1 MLNLMGNPHST
12 SSSSQFSTRRI
23 EDIRLQALRFF
34 NASPNDFDL
43 IFVANATAGIKLV
56 VEAFRDNA
64 GGFWYGYHKDSHTSL
79 VGVREVATTGH
90 HCFESDTEVE
100 AWLKGSGTTNI
111 AKNQDYL
118 GLFAYPAQSNF
129 NGRRLPLSWSEGI
142 RFSSLPRFRLR
153 GLYTLLDAAALASTS
168 PLDLSKT
175 SLAPDFTVLSFY
187 KIFGFPDLGA
197 VIVRK
202 ESEGPLQRRKYF
214 GGGTVQVVACLK
226 EQWHIKKAS
235 TLHEQFE
242 DGTLPIHSIIALG
255 CALHAHGRM
264 YGSIERVSRHTSF
277 LTNDLYEKL
286 SSLHHWNG
294 LQVCK
299 IHKDSSSSYAD
310 SKTQGPV
317 IALSLRNCAGEWTSN
332 YEVEK
337 LAFVKN
343 IQFRSGGLC
352 NPGGIASALGLAP
365 WELKRN
371 FSAGARCGNDNDIIG
386 GKPTGVIRVSLG
398 AMSDARDVTKFVEFI
413 AEFFVEH
420 QPNPA
425 QSVALS
431 VPTPAKYFIEEL
443 TIYPIK
449 SCGGWSV
456 PSTIL
461 WDIRPEGLAWDREW
475 CLVQEGT
482 RAALSQKKYPIMALL
497 KPFIDLENGLLRI
510 QQNRLSDPPSTTTEI
525 TVPLSADPSQFED
538 VAGQSTSRVCND
550 NIIPLVYSSSEIVTF
565 FTTAIGTPCTLARFP
580 PSIARDL
587 KRYCT
592 ASLQPHQ
599 KAASSETN
607 HRISSASTV
616 GSIYASSSPATPR
629 PILLANE
636 SPILTISRSSLD
648 RLNQDIQANCP
659 GKTVEASAFRANI
672 LIAEDV
678 TSVQGTQQPYVEDT
692 WRNMHVISRSSH
704 AHVSPL
710 AMPKITSF
718 ELLGACRRC
727 HMLCVDQQTG
737 ERGQEPFVTLAKTRR
752 FGGKVFFG
760 VHMTLS
766 DTTRARIA
774 VGDQVIPVKHGEESK
789 LAGFGR

>member
-1 MLNLMGNPHST
+1 MMLNLMGNPHST
-12 SSSSQFSTRRI
+12 SSSSQYSTLRI
-23 EDIRLQALRFF
+23 EEIRLQALRFF

-56 VEAFRDNA
+56 AEGFRDNA
-64 GGFWYGYHKDSHTSL
+64 GGFWYGYHKDAHTSL

-100 AWLKGSGTTNI
+100 AWLKSSGTANT
-111 AKNQDYL
+111 AKSQDYL

-129 NGRRLPLSWSEGI
+129 NGRRLPLSWLESI
-142 RFSSLPRFRLR
+142 RSSSLSRFRRR

-168 PLDLSKT
+168 PLDLSNA

-202 ESEGPLQRRKYF
+202 GSEGPLQRRKYF
-214 GGGTVQVVACLK
+214 GGGTVQLVTCLK

-235 TLHEQFE
+235 TLHEPFE

-255 CALHAHGRM
+255 CALNAHGRM
-264 YGSIERVSRHTSF
+264 YGSIERVSFHTSF
-277 LTNDLYEKL
+277 LAKDLYEKL
-286 SSLHHWNG
+286 SSLRHWNG

-299 IHKDSSSSYAD
+299 IHKDPSSSYAD

-337 LAFVKN
+337 LAFVKS

-365 WELKRN
+365 WEFKRN

-386 GKPTGVIRVSLG
+386 GKSTGVIRVSLG
-398 AMSDARDVTKFVEFI
+398 AMSDAQDVKTFVDFI
-413 AEFFVEH
+413 AEFFVET

-425 QSVALS
+425 RSVALS
-431 VPTPAKYFIEEL
+431 MPTPAKYFIEEL
-443 TIYPIK
+443 TVYPIK

-456 PSTIL
+456 PSTVL

-475 CLVQEGT
+475 CLVQGGT
-482 RAALSQKKYPIMALL
+482 RAALSQKKHPQMALL

-510 QQNRLSDPPSTTTEI
+510 QQNRLVGPPSQNTEI

-538 VAGQSTSRVCND
+538 TVGQPTSRVCND
-550 NIIPLVYSSSEIVTF
+550 KIIPQVYSSSEIATF
-565 FTTAIGTPCTLARFP
+565 FTKAIGTPCTLARFP
-580 PSIARDL
+580 PNTAGDL

-599 KAASSETN
+599 QAGSSEN
-607 HRISSASTV
+607 DHRTSSAATAGSTV
-616 GSIYASSSPATPR
+616 ASRSPTTPR

-636 SPILTISRSSLD
+636 SPILTISQSSINQ
-648 RLNQDIQANCP
+648 LNEDIQANCP

-672 LIAEDV
+672 LVAEDA
-678 TSVQGTQQPYVEDT
+678 TSVQRTQQPYVEDS
-692 WRNMHVISRSSH
+692 WRKMHVISRSGH
-704 AHVSPL
+704 TP

-718 ELLGACRRC
+718 DLLGACRRC
-727 HMLCVDQQTG
+727 QMVCVDQHTG

-760 VHMTLS
+760 VHTALS
-766 DTTRARIA
+766 NATGARIA
-774 VGDQVIPVKHGEESK
+774 VGDQVIPVKHGEESE
-789 LAGFGR
+789 LEGFGR

>member
-12 SSSSQFSTRRI
+12 SSSSQYSTRRI
-23 EDIRLQALRFF
+23 EDIRLQALRFC

-43 IFVANATAGIKLV
+43 IFVANATAGIKLIA
-56 VEAFRDNA
+56 EAFRDNA
-64 GGFWYGYHKDSHTSL
+64 GGFWYGYHKDAHTSL

-100 AWLKGSGTTNI
+100 AWLKGSGTTNT
-111 AKNQDYL
+111 AKNQDCL

-129 NGRRLPLSWSEGI
+129 NGRRLPLSWSESI
-142 RFSSLPRFRLR
+142 RFSSLSRFRRR

-168 PLDLSKT
+168 PLDLSNA
-175 SLAPDFTVLSFY
+175 SLAPDYTVLSFY

-202 ESEGPLQRRKYF
+202 KSEGPLQRRKYF
-214 GGGTVQVVACLK
+214 GGGTVQVVTCLK

-255 CALHAHGRM
+255 CALNAHGRM
-264 YGSIERVSRHTSF
+264 YGSIRRVSLHTSF
-277 LTNDLYEKL
+277 LAKDLYEKL
-286 SSLHHWNG
+286 SSLRHWNG
-294 LQVCK
+294 LQVCR

-317 IALSLRNCAGEWTSN
+317 IALSLRNCAGEWASN

-337 LAFVKN
+337 LAFVKS

-371 FSAGARCGNDNDIIG
+371 FSAGARCGNDNDIIE
-386 GKPTGVIRVSLG
+386 GKSTGVIRVSLG
-398 AMSDARDVTKFVEFI
+398 AMSDARDVTTFVDFI

-420 QPNPA
+420 QPNLA

-431 VPTPAKYFIEEL
+431 VSTPAKYFIEEL

-456 PSTIL
+456 PSAVL
-461 WDIRPEGLAWDREW
+461 WDVRPEGLAWDREW

-497 KPFIDLENGLLRI
+497 KPSIDLENGLLRI
-510 QQNRLSDPPSTTTEI
+510 QQNRLSGPPSKPTEI

-538 VAGQSTSRVCND
+538 TAGQSTSRVCND
-550 NIIPLVYSSSEIVTF
+550 KIIPQVYSSNEIATF
-565 FTTAIGTPCTLARFP
+565 FTMAIGTPCTLARFP
-580 PSIARDL
+580 PNIAGDL

-599 KAASSETN
+599 KTASSEN
-607 HRISSASTV
+607 DHRISSAVIAGSTDAS
-616 GSIYASSSPATPR
+616 GSAATPR

-636 SPILTISRSSLD
+636 SPILTISRSSLN

-659 GKTVEASAFRANI
+659 GKNVDASAFRANI
-672 LIAEDV
+672 LVAEYA

-692 WRNMHVISRSSH
+692 WRNMHVISRSGH
-704 AHVSPL
+704 
-710 AMPKITSF
+710 MPKITSF

-727 HMLCVDQQTG
+727 QMVCVDQHTG

-760 VHMTLS
+760 VHTALS
-766 DTTRARIA
+766 DTTGARIA
-774 VGDQVIPVKHGEESK
+774 VGDQVIPVKHEEESG

>member
-1 MLNLMGNPHST
+1 MMLNLLGNPHST
-12 SSSSQFSTRRI
+12 SSSSQYSTRRI
-23 EDIRLQALRFF
+23 EDTRLQALRFF
-34 NASPNDFDL
+34 NASPDDFDL

-56 VEAFRDNA
+56 AEGFRENA
-64 GGFWYGYHKDSHTSL
+64 GGFWYGYHKDAHTSL

-90 HCFESDTEVE
+90 HCFESDLEVE
-100 AWLKGSGTTNI
+100 AWLKGSATFNTP
-111 AKNQDYL
+111 KNQDSL

-129 NGRRLPLSWSEGI
+129 NGRRLPLSWSESI
-142 RFSSLPRFRLR
+142 RLSSLSRFRRR
-153 GLYTLLDAAALASTS
+153 GLYTLLDAAALVSTS
-168 PLDLSKT
+168 PLDLSKA
-175 SLAPDFTVLSFY
+175 SSAPDFTVLSFY

-202 ESEGPLQRRKYF
+202 ESGGPLQHRKYF
-214 GGGTVQVVACLK
+214 GGGTVQVVTCLK

-255 CALHAHGRM
+255 CALNGHKRL
-264 YGSIERVSRHTSF
+264 YGSIERVSLHTST
-277 LTNDLYEKL
+277 LAKDLYEKL
-286 SSLHHWNG
+286 SSLRHWNG

-299 IHKDSSSSYAD
+299 IHKDSSSSYDD

-337 LAFVKN
+337 LAFVKS

-352 NPGGIASALGLAP
+352 NPGGIASSLGLAP

-371 FSAGARCGNDNDIIG
+371 FSAGARCGNDNDVIG
-386 GKPTGVIRVSLG
+386 GKSTGVIRVSLG
-398 AMSDARDVTKFVEFI
+398 AMSDARDVTSFVGFI

-420 QPNPA
+420 QLNPA
-425 QSVALS
+425 QSVAPS
-431 VPTPAKYFIEEL
+431 VSNASKFFIEEL

-456 PSTIL
+456 PSTVP
-461 WDIRPEGLAWDREW
+461 WDVRAEGLAWDREW
-475 CLVQEGT
+475 CIVQEGS
-482 RAALSQKKYPIMALL
+482 RAALSQKKYPNMALL

-510 QQNRLSDPPSTTTEI
+510 RHKDPSGSPSEASEI
-525 TVPLSADPSQFED
+525 TVSLSADPSQFED
-538 VAGQSTSRVCND
+538 TAGKSLSRVCND
-550 NIIPLVYSSSEIVTF
+550 TIIPQVYSSNEIAGF
-565 FTTAIGTPCTLARFP
+565 FTTAIGTPCTLARFSP
-580 PSIARDL
+580 DIAGPLR
-587 KRYCT
+587 RYCT

-599 KAASSETN
+599 MAASSDN
-607 HRISSASTV
+607 DDRISSASTT
-616 GSIYASSSPATPR
+616 GSTDASNAPAAPR

-636 SPILTISRSSLD
+636 SPILTISRSSLN

-672 LIAEDV
+672 LLSEDA
-678 TSVQGTQQPYVEDT
+678 SSMQGTQQPYVEDA
-692 WRNMHVISRSSH
+692 WQRMHVISLTSH
-704 AHVSPL
+704 IPL
-710 AMPKITSF
+710 VLPKVTSF

-727 HMLCVDQQTG
+727 QMVCVDQHTG

-760 VHMTLS
+760 VHAALS
-766 DTTRARIA
+766 GTTGARIA
-774 VGDQVIPVKHGEESK
+774 VGDQVIPVRHGEESG
-789 LAGFGR
+789 LEGFG

>member
-12 SSSSQFSTRRI
+12 SSSSQYSTSRI

-56 VEAFRDNA
+56 AEGFRDNA
-64 GGFWYGYHKDSHTSL
+64 GGFWYGYHKDAHTSL

-100 AWLKGSGTTNI
+100 AWLKGSGTANT
-111 AKNQDYL
+111 AKNQDCL

-129 NGRRLPLSWSEGI
+129 NGRRLPLSWSESI
-142 RFSSLPRFRLR
+142 RSSSLSRFRR
-153 GLYTLLDAAALASTS
+153 KGLYTLLDAAALTSTS
-168 PLDLSKT
+168 PLDLSKA

-202 ESEGPLQRRKYF
+202 ESGGPLQWRKYF
-214 GGGTVQVVACLK
+214 GGGTVQVVTCLK
-226 EQWHIKKAS
+226 EQWHIKKVS

-255 CALHAHGRM
+255 CAFNAHRRM
-264 YGSIERVSRHTSF
+264 YGSIERVSLHTSF
-277 LTNDLYEKL
+277 LAKDLYEKL
-286 SSLHHWNG
+286 SSLRHWNG

-317 IALSLRNCAGEWTSN
+317 IALSLRNCAGEWISN
-332 YEVEK
+332 YEIEK
-337 LAFVKN
+337 LAFVKS

-386 GKPTGVIRVSLG
+386 GKSTGVIRVSLG
-398 AMSDARDVTKFVEFI
+398 AMSDARDITTFVDFL
-413 AEFFVEH
+413 AEFFVEN

-431 VPTPAKYFIEEL
+431 VSAPAKYFIEEL

-456 PSTIL
+456 PSTVL

-482 RAALSQKKYPIMALL
+482 RAALNQKKYPKMALL
-497 KPFIDLENGLLRI
+497 KPFIDLENGLLHI
-510 QQNRLSDPPSTTTEI
+510 QQNHLSGPQSKATEI
-525 TVPLSADPSQFED
+525 TVPLSADPSLFED
-538 VAGQSTSRVCND
+538 TAGKSTSRICND
-550 NIIPLVYSSSEIVTF
+550 NIIPQVYSSKEIASF
-565 FTTAIGTPCTLARFP
+565 FTTAIGTHCTLARFP
-580 PSIARDL
+580 PNMAGDL

-599 KAASSETN
+599 KAASSEKD
-607 HRISSASTV
+607 HRISSAATAGSTD
-616 GSIYASSSPATPR
+616 ASSSPATPR

-636 SPILTISRSSLD
+636 SPILTISRSSLNQ
-648 RLNQDIQANCP
+648 LNQDIQANCP

-672 LIAEDV
+672 LVAEDAN
-678 TSVQGTQQPYVEDT
+678 SMRGTQQPYVEDA
-692 WRNMHVISRSSH
+692 WRNMHVINRTDH
-704 AHVSPL
+704 AHLSSPAL
-710 AMPKITSF
+710 PNITSF

-727 HMLCVDQQTG
+727 QMVCVDQHTG

-752 FGGKVFFG
+752 FGGKIFFG
-760 VHMTLS
+760 VHTALS
-766 DTTRARIA
+766 GTTGARIA
-774 VGDQVIPVKHGEESK
+774 VGDQVIPVKHGEESG